1 MYYYNLWFQAHI
13 ALAKFEER
21 CKQEG
26 KQFAI
31 ITQNV
36 DGLHKKAGSENI
48 IELHGALHKVIC
60 TNKSCQKIEENF
72 DDPICEAL
80 KGTG

>member
-1 MYYYNLWFQAHI
+1 MSE
-13 ALAKFEER
+13 FEKH

-26 KQFAI
+26 KQFNL

-36 DGLHKKAGSENI
+36 DGLHRRAGSENV

-60 TNKSCQKIEENF
+60 TNKSCRKIEDNF

-80 KGTG
+80 RGRG